1 MKLVNARCASVAS
14 TQEGACGK
22 PSGAS
27 QMTTVEIDKV
37 ATRSLPV
44 EAADRPGPLR
54 VHGKFFFAGAHKHF
68 IKGVTY
74 GPFAKRDHGAQFPEP
89 AMVEH
94 DFALMAQA
102 GVNTVRV
109 FTVPPIWLLDAAHCA
124 GLKILVGLS
133 WSQHIAFL
141 DGIAVQAEIRETVTA
156 GVHACRRHRAV
167 LGYLVGNEIPPDI
180 VRWHGAEPVRRFVR
194 SLVACVREA
203 HPEALVSYANFPS
216 TEYLTIDFTDFVCF
230 NVYLHDQAAFQ
241 RYIARLHNLAVDRPL
256 VLTEFGVDSM
266 RLGEE
271 EQRRIL
277 SWQVH
282 SAFEAG
288 VAGTFV
294 FAWTDEWFT
303 GGHLIED
310 WAFGLVDSQRQ
321 PKPSLGAIA
330 HQYQSVLPPRLPRY
344 PRVSV
349 VVCAYNAER
358 TMDQCLASLAV
369 LNYPDYE
376 VILVND
382 GSRDRTLAIA
392 ESHGYCRIINQSNHG
407 LSVARNVGAEAA
419 TGEIVA
425 YTDSDCVADPDWLSY
440 LVAKMEGSNLAA
452 CGGPNFPP
460 PEDSLIPAVVAV
472 APGGPTHVLISD
484 EVAEHIA
491 GCNMAFR
498 REALMRLG
506 GFDPIYR
513 AAGDDV
519 DICWRFQDAGYVIG
533 YSPAAVVWHFRRNT
547 VAAYCNQQRGYG
559 KAEAL
564 VYGKH
569 PFRFNLFG
577 QAKWLGR
584 IYGDLSPALLLS
596 RRPVIYS
603 GVFGRGLFQ
612 TMYEP
617 PSSLTALLPLTF
629 EWSAAALVLAL
640 IGIAGGGWFSLLAV
654 PLLAT
659 WAVCVRGALQAP
671 IDERFSGFNTTGVKA
686 RALAALLIYLGPL
699 LRGWER
705 IKWRIKGMRAQTQIG
720 LVETE
725 QRARFVWKER
735 AFHLSYWSDTGAEKE
750 VLLNGLSDFLV
761 PQKYLVM
768 ADTGWNG
775 WDLKIARGLCSR
787 ALVTVCSENHGGGKR
802 LLRVRCAM
810 RLSQLALL
818 VLRSSAVFAAFALML
833 GWPGAGAVI
842 GAIGIVSAA
851 VMGWQLIGFAQLMH
865 RIIEAVAKQA
875 QLIPIEPMARPRL
888 EKRRWVRGS
897 AGKAVPLQA
906 TPHGSAPTQSPLAR
920 G

>member
-1 MKLVNARCASVAS
+1 
-14 TQEGACGK
+14 
-22 PSGAS
+22 
-27 QMTTVEIDKV
+27 MTTVEIDKV

-54 VHGKFFFAGAHKHF
+54 VQGKFFFAGAHKHF
-68 IKGVTY
+68 TKGVTY
-74 GPFAKRDHGAQFPEP
+74 GPFAKGNHGAQFPEP
-89 AMVEH
+89 ATVEY

-124 GLKILVGLS
+124 GLKILVGLP

-141 DGIAVQAEIRETVTA
+141 DSIAGQAEIRQTVTA
-156 GVHACRRHRAV
+156 GVQACRRHSAV
-167 LGYLVGNEIPPDI
+167 FGYLVGNEIPPDI
-180 VRWHGAEPVRRFVR
+180 IRWHGAEPVRRFVR

-216 TEYLTIDFTDFVCF
+216 TEYLTIDCTDFVCF
-230 NVYLHDQAAFQ
+230 NVYLHDRAAFW
-241 RYIARLHNLAVDRPL
+241 RYTARLHNLAVDRPL

-310 WAFGLVDSQRQ
+310 WAFGLVDRERQ
-321 PKPSLGAIA
+321 PKPAFYEVAARYKGP
-330 HQYQSVLPPRLPRY
+330 LPPPLARA

-349 VVCAYNAER
+349 VVCSYNANR
-358 TMDQCLASLAV
+358 TMEACLASLEV

-376 VILVND
+376 VIVVND
-382 GSRDRTLAIA
+382 GSTDKALAIA
-392 ESHGYCRIINQSNHG
+392 EKFSYCRIISQENKG

-425 YTDSDCVADPDWLSY
+425 YTDSDCVADPDWLAY
-440 LVAKMEGSNLAA
+440 LVAKMQDSNLAA

-460 PEDSLIPAVVAV
+460 PEDTLVPAVVAV

-498 REALMRLG
+498 RDELMRLG

-519 DICWRFQDAGYVIG
+519 DICWRFQDAGHVIG
-533 YSPAAVVWHFRRNT
+533 YSPSAVVWHFRRNT
-547 VAAYCNQQRGYG
+547 VAAYCSQQRGYG

-564 VYGKH
+564 VYAKH

-584 IYGDLSPALLLS
+584 IYGDLSTSLLLS
-596 RRPVIYS
+596 RKPVIYS

-612 TMYEP
+612 TLYEP
-617 PSSLTALLPLTF
+617 PSSLAQFLPLSF
-629 EWSAAALVLAL
+629 EWNVVAIVLAL
-640 IGIAGGGWFSLLAV
+640 AGVIAGGWTWLLTV
-654 PLLAT
+654 PLLTT
-659 WAVCVRGALQAP
+659 WAMCINGALKAP
-671 IDERFSGFNTTGVKA
+671 IDKRFRGPKA
-686 RALAALLIYLGPL
+686 RALVALLIYIGPT

-705 IKWRIKGMRAQTQIG
+705 LKWRLRERHNRDHTP
-720 LVETE
+720 ETMAE
-725 QRARFVWKER
+725 ARQPARLSWRER
-735 AFHLSYWSDTGAEKE
+735 AFYLSYWSDRGEEKE
-750 VLLNGLSDFLV
+750 VLLGGLMRFLT
-761 PQKYLVM
+761 PQKYFIVT
-768 ADTGWNG
+768 DQGWND
-775 WDLKIARGLCSR
+775 WDIKIARGLWSR
-787 ALVTVCSENHGGGKR
+787 ALVLVCIENHGGMKR
-802 LLRVRCAM
+802 LLQVRCAM
-810 RLSQLALL
+810 RLS
-818 VLRSSAVFAAFALML
+818 RFSAVALRAYAVATAAALIVDA
-833 GWPGAGAVI
+833 PAAAA
-842 GAIGIVSAA
+842 AIGLLGLAQGA
-851 VMGWQLIGFAQLMH
+851 LIAYRTVEFGKLMH
-865 RIIEAVAKQA
+865 GIIETVAKQVELTPVA
-875 QLIPIEPMARPRL
+875 P
-888 EKRRWVRGS
+888 
-897 AGKAVPLQA
+897 AGDPAAPVDA
-906 TPHGSAPTQSPLAR
+906 PHAA
-920 G
+920 